1 MQIGKDSFVVI
12 EYSLRLSD
20 GSYVKGESAP
30 ASMNFVVGYGQLI
43 PALEEALTGLEQGAR
58 KELTIPAVEA
68 FGERDQSQIMTFN
81 LSEFPAGKDLVAGK
95 WAIAKNSDT
104 GSQYSYFVAAKTDE
118 TITLDYNHPLAGQ
131 ELHYDVKVVHVRPA
145 HAEELEFLR
154 PCEHGEKTD

>member
-20 GSYVKGESAP
+20 GSYVKGENAP

-43 PALEEALTGLEQGAR
+43 PALEEALTGLEEGAN
-58 KELTIPAVEA
+58 KKLTIPAPEA
-68 FGERDQSQIMTFN
+68 FGERDQSQVMTFK

-95 WAIAKNSDT
+95 WAIAKNSGT
-104 GSQYSYFVAAKTDE
+104 GSQYSYFVAQKTEE
-118 TITLDYNHPLAGQ
+118 TITLDYNHPLAGK
-131 ELHYDVKVVHVRPA
+131 ELHYDVRVVHVRPA
-145 HAEELEFLR
+145 LAEELEFLR